1 VYKKKYGLYRVL
13 FIFIGQCEGVS
24 MEFMTC
30 LLELQGKDTILVV
43 VNEFSK
49 LVKFEPT
56 KTTISNTISLFIDM
70 LACQRS

>member
-1 VYKKKYGLYRVL
+1 
-13 FIFIGQCEGVS
+13 